1 MTIGTSGNAERQV
14 SQEKNGFNTE
24 YESISLTYR
33 FYMNFSGSN
42 KSAELQ
48 QICLFSLQAD
58 FMLFILVV
66 VSQMWRLEYKCV
78 LLHKKNVKKA
88 NEEYEQNYTKLTSH
102 ATATHRDCI
111 FPLG

>member
-1 MTIGTSGNAERQV
+1 MFYFCDQGTRERTRHKNPAWYIFSIFVTIGTSGNGERQV
-14 SQEKNGFNTE
+14 GQEKNGFNTE

-33 FYMNFSGSN
+33 FYMNFSGNN

-58 FMLFILVV
+58 FMLFISVV

-78 LLHKKNVKKA
+78 LLH
-88 NEEYEQNYTKLTSH
+88 
-102 ATATHRDCI
+102 
-111 FPLG
+111 